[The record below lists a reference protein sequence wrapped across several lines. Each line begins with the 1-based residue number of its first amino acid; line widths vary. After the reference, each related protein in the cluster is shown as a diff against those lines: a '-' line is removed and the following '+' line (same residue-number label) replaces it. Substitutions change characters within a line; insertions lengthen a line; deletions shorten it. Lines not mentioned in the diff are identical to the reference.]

1 MKLSIL
7 KRQVSPS
14 SFTLSNVNS
23 IGKKKVLIQGVSC
36 MEGKHVQEIVFEMSM
51 HVNKM
56 YMSGPSGRDTVIEAQ
71 CFEKTDFPISFILSL

>member
-1 MKLSIL
+1 
-7 KRQVSPS
+7 
-14 SFTLSNVNS
+14 
-23 IGKKKVLIQGVSC
+23 

-71 CFEKTDFPISFILSL
+71 CFEKTDFPISFILSLWFYWSKATFQQQELKEMNYF